1 MWNRTYFFFGGTGNA
16 VDNITPGIESTYC
29 CIVDFSNEPRKICI
43 TSLILADCEQV
54 KPVYSWTRACQ
65 ESVSSCC
72 LQSLQKNHP
81 AQGQATEAKVGRGER
96 ETRYM
101 YRTCVKQSWPR
112 HHPFSPSHLK
122 SKLRPQIHH
131 LILKLRVLS

>member
-1 MWNRTYFFFGGTGNA
+1 MKTDKKIKWQNLSTILILKKWKTWMWNRTIFFWGTGNA

-29 CIVDFSNEPRKICI
+29 CIVDFSNDPRKICI

-101 YRTCVKQSWPR
+101 YMC
-112 HHPFSPSHLK
+112 
-122 SKLRPQIHH
+122 
-131 LILKLRVLS
+131 